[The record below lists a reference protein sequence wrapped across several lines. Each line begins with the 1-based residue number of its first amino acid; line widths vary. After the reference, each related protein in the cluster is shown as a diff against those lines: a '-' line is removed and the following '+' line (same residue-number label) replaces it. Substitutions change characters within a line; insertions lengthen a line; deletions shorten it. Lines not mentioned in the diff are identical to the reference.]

1 MCGIKLAMNP
11 GRKTDNMKITILGCG
26 FGTALSV
33 LWNKAG
39 HEVTAWSRNKE
50 EIDSIL
56 RFGEHKR
63 LLPGVAV
70 SNRITFTTDISCV
83 KGADVLVFAIPS
95 PGVRSVAK
103 LAAPYVDGNTVVLNV
118 GKGFEEETAKRLS
131 QVIGE
136 ELPDNRIAVMAG
148 PCHAEEVA
156 RNIPTTVVM
165 SSEDMGAAE
174 FLQENLQTHTFR
186 IYENSDTAGCEIAAA
201 LKNPIALSCGIIE
214 GMKLGDNTIASLMTR
229 GLAEITRLG
238 AAMGA
243 KWETFTG
250 LAGVGDLIVTCT
262 SRHSRNHRAGIL
274 IGEGM
279 SAAEAVENVGTVE
292 GYNNCGIVYRTA
304 AALGVKAP
312 IINEL
317 YKVCYENKA
326 PSESVHDLMGRPQ
339 THEREQYWNN

>member
-1 MCGIKLAMNP
+1 
-11 GRKTDNMKITILGCG
+11 MKITILGCG
-26 FGTALSV
+26 FGTALAV

-39 HEVTAWSRNKE
+39 HEVTAWSRNRE
-50 EIDSIL
+50 EIDDIL
-56 RFGEHKR
+56 RCGEHKR

-70 SNRITFTTDISCV
+70 SNRISFTSDISCV
-83 KGADVLVFAIPS
+83 SGADILVFAIPS

-103 LAAPYVDGNTVVLNV
+103 LAAPYIGQETVVLNV
-118 GKGFEEETAKRLS
+118 GKGFEESTAKRLS
-131 QVIGE
+131 QVIAE
-136 ELPDNRIAVMAG
+136 EMPENRIAVMAG

-165 SSEDMGAAE
+165 SSDDMTAAE
-174 FLQENLQTHTFR
+174 YLQEALQTSTFR
-186 IYENSDTAGCEIAAA
+186 IYGNSDTAGCEIAAA

-262 SRHSRNHRAGIL
+262 SKHSRNHRAGIL

-279 SAAEAVENVGTVE
+279 SAAEAVANVGTVE
-292 GYNNCGIVYRTA
+292 GYNNCGIVHRTA
-304 AALGVKAP
+304 VSLKVKSP
-312 IINEL
+312 IIDEL
-317 YKVCYENKA
+317 YKVCYEGKA
-326 PSESVHDLMGRPQ
+326 PADSVRDLMGRPQ
-339 THEREQYWNN
+339 THERETYWNN